1 MYNCIIIKTQFLLP
15 DLPSVTSHITAPQ
28 LFKFR
33 LFIHILLET
42 LYFPALKVETRAHL
56 VTLRSSQ
63 VRT

>member
-15 DLPSVTSHITAPQ
+15 DLPSVTSHITAPL
-28 LFKFR
+28 LFNFM
-33 LFIHILLET
+33 FIYILLET
-42 LYFPALKVETRAHL
+42 LYFPASKVETRAHL